1 MPKLKMPPD
10 KYQNF
15 QILVRGAMKYQGV
28 TQADVAAW
36 FGCCRQTVNYK
47 LLSPDLLTLGEINKL
62 ASRLRI
68 PADEMRH
75 AIPF

>member
-28 TQADVAAW
+28 TQEEVGGW

-47 LLSPDLLTLGEINKL
+47 LRSPELLTLSEITTL
-62 ASRLRI
+62 SRRLNI
-68 PADEMRH
+68 PADEMRS

>member
-10 KYQNF
+10 KYRALK
-15 QILVRGAMKYQGV
+15 ILIRGNMADQGV
-28 TQADVAAW
+28 TQEEIGGW

-47 LLSPDLLTLGEINKL
+47 LSSPELLTLSEITTL
-62 ASRLRI
+62 SRRLNI
-68 PADEMRH
+68 PADEMRS

>member
-1 MPKLKMPPD
+1 MPRLKRPPD

-36 FGCCRQTVNYK
+36 FGCARQTVNYK
-47 LLSPDLLTLGEINKL
+47 LRSPDLLTLGEITAL
-62 ASRLRI
+62 SRRLNI
-68 PADEMRH
+68 PADEMRS